1 MELSKVVPDGLVCFF
16 VSYLYMD
23 QIISQWSSMKI
34 LDEIMQNKLIF
45 IETQVRLISILLSCR
60 MKPKVLQSSHPPE
73 YMSAVG

>member
-1 MELSKVVPDGLVCFF
+1 MVPDGLVCFF

-45 IETQVRLISILLSCR
+45 IETQVRLISILLSGR
-60 MKPKVLQSSHPPE
+60 MKPKALQSSHPPE
-73 YMSAVG
+73 CMSAVG